1 MAVKSE
7 RDAGRMQ
14 TADNEKEERSRGG
27 GQEGGRVRKGWRR
40 QTMGER
46 IEEGETANKRGHW
59 RQIKDTQLN
68 DWMDGPL
75 ELNGHLHPAIAGR
88 RPPPPAT
95 GQPEMSAPGL
105 GSSAS
110 RQPPVC
116 TGARTHNQ
124 SHRYKSIC
132 FTLLQRCVSLPRLF
146 QRLRTTGEGGE
157 GGWRGRNK
165 GKLTLE
171 METARGSLIKRK
183 LLDNGLLKYARS
195 FLLLLPLKINK

>member
-1 MAVKSE
+1 
-7 RDAGRMQ
+7 
-14 TADNEKEERSRGG
+14 
-27 GQEGGRVRKGWRR
+27 
-40 QTMGER
+40 
-46 IEEGETANKRGHW
+46 
-59 RQIKDTQLN
+59 
-68 DWMDGPL
+68 
-75 ELNGHLHPAIAGR
+75 
-88 RPPPPAT
+88 
-95 GQPEMSAPGL
+95 MSAPGL

-146 QRLRTTGEGGE
+146 QRLHTTGEG
-157 GGWRGRNK
+157 WRWWRARNK

-183 LLDNGLLKYARS
+183 LLDNGLLKYARL
-195 FLLLLPLKINK
+195 FLLLLPLKKINKYEKIWGTDVTKIKRGSSTISPLICSLLFISNHSLCSFTPRWVGKFAVFCHV